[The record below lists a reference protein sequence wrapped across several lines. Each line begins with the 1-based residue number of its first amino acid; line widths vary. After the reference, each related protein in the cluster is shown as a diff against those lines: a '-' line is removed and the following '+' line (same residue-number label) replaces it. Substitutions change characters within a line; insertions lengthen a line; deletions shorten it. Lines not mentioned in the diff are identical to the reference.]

1 MPLYNVP
8 PVVVFF
14 IIMALFPAAA
24 AANDSVTWMEA
35 VAPPFFIHEGEYK
48 GQGYEDVVTDIL
60 KENLPEYNHDEM
72 TSNLSRHYYNFKHGQ
87 KVCNVGLYKT
97 AEREEFLHFSIPSF
111 FTLPTVL
118 VIKKERLANF
128 GGSKTV
134 QLDAL
139 LKDGKM
145 TIGTATNR
153 SYGKDVDTI
162 LDKYK
167 DQGNIFV
174 FEGEELSRSFFHMLK
189 LGRLDALISLPE
201 EAIYQAEKL
210 GLKDEIM
217 TLTIEENQG
226 GYDSWLSSVGCSK
239 TEWGKK
245 IIEKINQILL
255 AQRPTKRYRE
265 AYERWLDESSLA
277 NYRELY
283 DKVFLQVPT
292 PADSK

>member
-1 MPLYNVP
+1 MPRHNVL
-8 PVVVFF
+8 PVLVFF
-14 IIMALFPAAA
+14 IVMPLFPAAA

-35 VAPPFFIHEGEYK
+35 VAPPFFIHEGEFK

-72 TSNLSRHYYNFKHGQ
+72 RSNLSRHYYNFKQGQ

-118 VIKKERLANF
+118 VIKKERLADF
-128 GGSKTV
+128 GGTKTI
-134 QLDAL
+134 QLEPL
-139 LKDGKM
+139 LKNGKV
-145 TIGTATNR
+145 TIGRAKNR
-153 SYGKDVDTI
+153 SYGKDVDAI

-167 DQGNIFV
+167 GRDNVFV
-174 FEGEELSRSFFHMLK
+174 FEGEELSKNFFQMIQ
-189 LGRLDALISLPE
+189 LGRLDAMISLPE
-201 EAIYQAEKL
+201 EAIYQAERL
-210 GLKDEIM
+210 GIKDEIM
-217 TLTIEENQG
+217 TLTIEENQV

-255 AQRPTKRYRE
+255 VQRPAKRYRE
-265 AYERWLDESSLA
+265 AYERWLDESSLE
-277 NYRELY
+277 NYRKLY
-283 DKVFLQVPT
+283 DEVFLQATT
-292 PADSK
+292 PAEH